1 MSVVD
6 RYLELAL
13 RLGKHDE
20 DLVDSF
26 AGPEELAQ
34 RVEAEGLRDP
44 AALAEDAEALL
55 AELGDDPWLA
65 AQARALWGRMRGS
78 WPASASSTP
87 RRAAWSTASSR
98 AGTTRRPSAGR
109 PGCSTRRSRRTAT
122 CGARYAGWLEETAI
136 PRELLEGAL
145 LDVAAELRRLTRER
159 IGLPDGEG
167 SSSSSSRGAL
177 ARVRRVPGRPAH
189 EGLDQRRP
197 AASRGRPRAPH
208 LARDLRRPQHASG
221 LDRSRAGAGP
231 RRCRADT
238 RPPLGA

>member
-1 MSVVD
+1 VGECAEAG
-6 RYLELAL
+6 RRAL
-13 RLGKHDE
+13 RVRRG
-20 DLVDSF
+20 
-26 AGPEELAQ
+26 GPP
-34 RVEAEGLRDP
+34 GLRHR
-44 AALAEDAEALL
+44 AALARRGGLRP
-55 AELGDDPWLA
+55 GGPV
-65 AQARALWGRMRGS
+65 ARRGA
-78 WPASASSTP
+78 P
-87 RRAAWSTASSR
+87 
-98 AGTTRRPSAGR
+98 GERRPAGALR
-109 PGCSTRRSRRTAT
+109 GVARGDRDST
-122 CGARYAGWLEETAI
+122 GA
-136 PRELLEGAL
+136 PRGAL